1 MSEMDME
8 TPEGDAVEQARELAD
23 EDQEN
28 GTELREL
35 PIEANEADAAEQNR
49 DAGYDDDDYR

>member
-1 MSEMDME
+1 ME